1 MIRARSQTPVRIAVL
16 PLDVGGDTADEYL
29 AEGVSD
35 AIRSQLAS
43 DSRLEVIGRASSD
56 AYQHSEKSV
65 DSIAAELRV
74 TYVATGRLSRSDSSV
89 NASLRLELELR
100 QPESGGRVF
109 SKLLTVP
116 VRDLGSASDSLANLV
131 ASLLG
136 TRSTPSLMAARG
148 ITADSRARAYDA
160 FLRGEMITDH
170 DGTWEAAR
178 LQKAIPY
185 FAEALRE
192 DSLFVPAWAAMARAE
207 AALFNSSPTL
217 STSSAAHRALLRS
230 QTLAPTWPGSL
241 LAASVVAHTI
251 DNDNQLAL
259 ASAKGGLAYAPHD
272 ADLLIAAADG
282 ERSFGRWQAAFSLYH
297 EAVNVDPRSPRASM
311 KLIEWYIW
319 QRDYRKALAEAN
331 RGLAFAPKNLDL
343 RLHKVMT
350 QVDMGD
356 LAAAR
361 TTIAEAPTGVDRA
374 RMAGFFVNFYDMG
387 WVLDDS
393 LKAVL
398 LNAQTSQKDSATD
411 WSMLANLAMMR
422 GDTVQAR
429 AFALRMVKIDAAEA
443 AEFPSNAQ
451 SLLYLCFDLAFAGET
466 DTAIRA
472 CRKAIIEERRFGGA
486 YQEGASLYYLARVAT
501 IGGRNEVA
509 IAALDTALSIP
520 SNVSRDA
527 IRINP
532 NFASLRTNAKF
543 RALIANH

>member
-1 MIRARSQTPVRIAVL
+1 
-16 PLDVGGDTADEYL
+16 
-29 AEGVSD
+29 
-35 AIRSQLAS
+35 
-43 DSRLEVIGRASSD
+43 
-56 AYQHSEKSV
+56 
-65 DSIAAELRV
+65 
-74 TYVATGRLSRSDSSV
+74 
-89 NASLRLELELR
+89 
-100 QPESGGRVF
+100 
-109 SKLLTVP
+109 
-116 VRDLGSASDSLANLV
+116 
-131 ASLLG
+131 
-136 TRSTPSLMAARG
+136 
-148 ITADSRARAYDA
+148 
-160 FLRGEMITDH
+160 MITDH

-393 LKAVL
+393 LKELL
-398 LNAQTSQKDSATD
+398 LNARLSSKLDSSTE
-411 WSMLANLAMMR
+411 WGELADLAMLR

-429 AFALRMVKIDAAEA
+429 AFARHLLKTAAQHV
-443 AEFPSNAQ
+443 AEFPDNAAGL
-451 SLLYLCFDLAFAGET
+451 SDYCYDLAFAGDRDAAVRTCQE
-466 DTAIRA
+466 AVRA
-472 CRKAIIEERRFGGA
+472 ERKFGGSFQDGS
-486 YQEGASLYYLARVAT
+486 YLYDLARVST
-501 IGGRNEVA
+501 IAGQQDVA
-509 IAALDTALSIP
+509 IAALDTALNMP
-520 SNVSRDA
+520 SFISRQEL
-527 IRINP
+527 RINP
-532 NFASLRTNAKF
+532 NFAPLRSNPKF
-543 RALIANH
+543 RQLVGLQ